1 MKVDPG
7 INPNSVVKL
16 NVSGTIFQTTQG
28 TLLSDQ
34 NSMLAKMFSTETN
47 GRIPAI
53 QDDSGA
59 YFIDRCPKYFGII
72 PNFLQGGVVEKG
84 ANVDLK
90 FLQTEAEYFC
100 TEGLVKVVDEEIG
113 KTEKEEASKSL
124 NQFKQLKHEL
134 RVIQHEIQTSY

>member
-1 MKVDPG
+1 
-7 INPNSVVKL
+7 
-16 NVSGTIFQTTQG
+16 
-28 TLLSDQ
+28 
-34 NSMLAKMFSTETN
+34 
-47 GRIPAI
+47 
-53 QDDSGA
+53 
-59 YFIDRCPKYFGII
+59 
-72 PNFLQGGVVEKG
+72 VVEKG

>member
-1 MKVDPG
+1 M
-7 INPNSVVKL
+7 NPNTVVKL
-16 NVSGTIFQTTQG
+16 DVGGTIFKTTHG
-28 TLLSDQ
+28 TLSSDQ

-72 PNFLQGGVVEKG
+72 LNFLRGGVVEKG

-90 FLQTEAEYFC
+90 FLRTEAEYFC
-100 TEGLVKVVDEEIG
+100 IEGLVKVIDEEIG

-134 RVIQHEIQTSY
+134 RVIQHEIQTS